1 MVKELENKIKDA
13 LKDVKAWQRVP
24 TSASGVYLVKAP
36 GNADSDTIMVEIN
49 PLNERGASMK
59 RKGLFLK
66 SSSEFEGFGE
76 VFKNENV
83 MELLSTIEDINGGVK
98 KKEVKAIEI

>member
-24 TSASGVYLVKAP
+24 TSVSGVYLVKAP

-49 PLNERGASMK
+49 PLNE
-59 RKGLFLK
+59 
-66 SSSEFEGFGE
+66 
-76 VFKNENV
+76 
-83 MELLSTIEDINGGVK
+83 
-98 KKEVKAIEI
+98 